1 MRGDYVFER
10 VSNTISTPSCTTH
23 HTPHCTLHTANRTPY
38 TESQYRK
45 SVQKASSLLL
55 LLFVVRGTYA
65 WLKNLNMP
73 VVKSVW
79 YSPMSSNKSSALV
92 REERRGR
99 GEKEEGGGRGKE
111 GKRERGRV
119 NITPPHSTADSQHRT
134 HSTTECQGVIPTA
147 LPSHHKTFVAVADA
161 TQTTTITKS
170 HIS

>member
-38 TESQYRK
+38 TV
-45 SVQKASSLLL
+45 SVQKVSTESFVASSSSLRRKGYLRL
-55 LLFVVRGTYA
+55 VKELEYACREVCLVLPYVIEQVLGAGTG
-65 WLKNLNMP
+65 
-73 VVKSVW
+73 
-79 YSPMSSNKSSALV
+79 
-92 REERRGR
+92 RRR
-99 GEKEEGGGRGKE
+99 REGGE
-111 GKRERGRV
+111 EKRERGRV
-119 NITPPHSTADSQHRT
+119 NITLPHSTADSQHRT
-134 HSTTECQGVIPTA
+134 HSTTERQGVIPTA